1 MKNDQVPGVIYGKDA
16 KPVDGKCRQ
25 KEQCCDQW
33 PLTGPDSSGL
43 RLLTVS
49 DPVPPSWVYSIG
61 GASIIVVYLFL
72 VTYVGGGIR
81 GFFLDPM
88 HMCPVTEMRQPDD
101 LMELVEGIYLA
112 RKESYEGHRKDEV
125 RLFNILLNLYRSPAT
140 LYKITKDKLE

>member
-1 MKNDQVPGVIYGKDA
+1 MERPAAPAAAPPRVLRSIPSWGRLSA
-16 KPVDGKCRQ
+16 
-25 KEQCCDQW
+25 
-33 PLTGPDSSGL
+33 SGL

-49 DPVPPSWVYSIG
+49 EPLQPSYVYSL
-61 GASIIVVYLFL
+61 GASIIVVYTLL
-72 VTYVGGGIR
+72 ITYVGATVR
-81 GFFLDPM
+81 GFFMDPM

-112 RKESYEGHRKDEV
+112 RQEGYDGHRKDEV